1 VLAFRRIFGT
11 DRGRQ
16 NDNLNGNPAD
26 VILTHMIALTD
37 SPSKDDVG
45 GPGNKA
51 ENQVYHTGS
60 REHCVP
66 TCIGGSGRRGESQLA
81 SGWRIYN
88 ELAETGPDLV
98 RTMADDWI
106 VDG

>member
-1 VLAFRRIFGT
+1 VLASRRIFGT

-26 VILTHMIALTD
+26 VVFTHMIALTD
-37 SPSKDDVG
+37 SPLKDDVG

-60 REHCVP
+60 GNTVSLLALEEAAEGVRANLRVA
-66 TCIGGSGRRGESQLA
+66 GGS
-81 SGWRIYN
+81 
-88 ELAETGPDLV
+88 
-98 RTMADDWI
+98 TMN
-106 VDG
+106 